1 MNNDIQSTNIT
12 IQSRNWFSKGR
23 TKCSRFSVEQKKR
36 TITSKVSHSA
46 KQMDTKRRWYN
57 QKERDSHTINCVHEN
72 QKQLGGN
79 INRHEQPSTQEW
91 PLQTSR
97 LTSSFA
103 PISNAASMRGRKKSP
118 SQNQPSNNNRRTPNE
133 GDTIWRIKHLLI
145 MQENRG
151 MLKAIDQHQP

>member
-1 MNNDIQSTNIT
+1 MIQSEKILAVRDISERERLVNRERERQTET
-12 IQSRNWFSKGR
+12 ERER
-23 TKCSRFSVEQKKR
+23 ER
-36 TITSKVSHSA
+36 
-46 KQMDTKRRWYN
+46 
-57 QKERDSHTINCVHEN
+57 ERDSHTINCVHEN

-79 INRHEQPSTQEW
+79 INRHAQPSTQEW

-133 GDTIWRIKHLLI
+133 GDTI
-145 MQENRG
+145 
-151 MLKAIDQHQP
+151 

>member
-1 MNNDIQSTNIT
+1 MDRWIDTE
-12 IQSRNWFSKGR
+12 RKEKKDSKR
-23 TKCSRFSVEQKKR
+23 
-36 TITSKVSHSA
+36 
-46 KQMDTKRRWYN
+46 
-57 QKERDSHTINCVHEN
+57 ERDSHTINCVHEN

-133 GDTIWRIKHLLI
+133 GDTI
-145 MQENRG
+145 
-151 MLKAIDQHQP
+151 